1 MKILKLL
8 AMVILITSLSIVVN
22 IALIKL
28 SPDVEYSLWVS
39 AQSLILT
46 FMAAT
51 YCVKTKI
58 NKTLGM
64 GIDLLGVLGVAMG
77 VSASITSFYANGIFK
92 IPDAL
97 VYSIVIVLG
106 LIFIIWDYMKFKNES
121 IRILPDMKSTSTFRE
136 TNNEIVITT
145 RINKGC

>member
-1 MKILKLL
+1 
-8 AMVILITSLSIVVN
+8 
-22 IALIKL
+22 
-28 SPDVEYSLWVS
+28 
-39 AQSLILT
+39 
-46 FMAAT
+46 
-51 YCVKTKI
+51 
-58 NKTLGM
+58 
-64 GIDLLGVLGVAMG
+64 MG